1 MPCNTVVRAI
11 LEASADSSG
20 ALAQNFLAWSQNG
33 RLNLYNMLAD
43 GDGDGDGILSPT
55 DNCLDIANTGQT
67 NTDGDPQGNACDLDD
82 DNDGLSDDDEIG
94 IYGTNPLLDTSFP
107 ILYTGDANNDGTV
120 NAADLIIAMRILL
133 GEATA
138 TPLQL
143 SRIDVAPL
151 VTGIPAPD
159 GQFNAG
165 DYTVLVQK
173 VNGRVTF

>member
-1 MPCNTVVRAI
+1 
-11 LEASADSSG
+11 
-20 ALAQNFLAWSQNG
+20 
-33 RLNLYNMLAD
+33 MLA
-43 GDGDGDGILSPT
+43 DGDGDGILSPS

-94 IYGTNPLLDTSFP
+94 IYGTNPLLEDTDGDGVNDGLEIEAGTDPLLDTSFP

-120 NAADLIIAMRILL
+120 NAADLILAMRILL

-151 VTGIPAPD
+151 VTGTPAPD

-173 VNGRVTF
+173 VNGMVTF